1 MPIVR
6 ASSWSMTLLLS
17 ISPACRLTV
26 GIVVVFPLL
35 TVAEPSTL
43 RNPLALATTLY
54 VPGETVK
61 ANVPS
66 GFAETVAANVLSAL
80 YRLTVTALE
89 AFTCPVIIPNGKGVD
104 VADATGVE
112 VNVGAGVAVSV
123 GDVMGVAVKVGDST
137 GPGVC
142 EAPGVEVGDS
152 ASHAKV
158 PAI

>member
-1 MPIVR
+1 
-6 ASSWSMTLLLS
+6 MTLLLS

-35 TVAEPSTL
+35 MVAEPSTL
-43 RNPLALATTLY
+43 RNPVALATTLY

-66 GFAETVAANVLSAL
+66 GFAETEAAKVSSAL
-80 YRLTVTALE
+80 YRLIVTALE
-89 AFTCPVIIPNGKGVD
+89 ACTCPLSIPNGTGVE

-123 GDVMGVAVKVGDST
+123 GDVIGVAVKVGDST

-142 EAPGVEVGDS
+142 EAFGVEVGEGVS
-152 ASHAKV
+152 QVKV
-158 PAI
+158 PTI